1 MRFYSV
7 RLVAQNILPWPRRPR
22 PVARENL
29 ASAGR
34 VVREIAMAVR
44 RALLAAGHDVT
55 GPQFLDRPD
64 FLPKW
69 EDAANDAPCVIDLSA
84 AVRERRAARQCDRA
98 SRQAEAAAG
107 TDACCSAHAHSAP
120 PNSAAGM
127 PRVATSW
134 PVR

>member
-44 RALLAAGHDVT
+44 RALLAAGHDVA

-98 SRQAEAAAG
+98 QSSGRGRGRYRCLLQCPCA
-107 TDACCSAHAHSAP
+107 
-120 PNSAAGM
+120 
-127 PRVATSW
+127 
-134 PVR
+134 